1 VSGEAE
7 SARRFGRARAHVVSR
22 HFLQKLTG
30 LEVRVWQ
37 AGYTSGGGRG
47 VTRLG
52 VVGGAAWVR
61 GGEEQKGRGG
71 ASGARGT
78 SSAEANG
85 LESASMASGVHFW
98 RWKRRHSIRCCRRPA
113 WVRGGEEQIEGARRG
128 LRARGASCPATSRR
142 STLVVDEALLDYVL

>member
-1 VSGEAE
+1 MSGEAE

-61 GGEEQKGRGG
+61 GREEQKGRGG

-85 LESASMASGVHFW
+85 LERKCEYGKRGTLLEVEEAS
-98 RWKRRHSIRCCRRPA
+98 
-113 WVRGGEEQIEGARRG
+113 
-128 LRARGASCPATSRR
+128 
-142 STLVVDEALLDYVL
+142 LD